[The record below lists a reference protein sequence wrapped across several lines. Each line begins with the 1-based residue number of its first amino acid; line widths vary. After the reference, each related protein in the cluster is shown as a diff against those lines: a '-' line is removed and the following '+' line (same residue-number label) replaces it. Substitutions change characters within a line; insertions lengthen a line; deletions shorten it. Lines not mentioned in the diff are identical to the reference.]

1 MMIMILIMIKSL
13 YSARTIKYSKALNM
27 KLQLKQF
34 LKANNNN
41 NNSKKIHAMR
51 KSKKSKFLYK
61 VILVNYKLS

>member
-41 NNSKKIHAMR
+41 NSKKIHAMR
-51 KSKKSKFLYK
+51 KSKKSKILYK